1 MRTASSIP
9 RAERLSSAPA
19 TFQEAGVIVCH
30 TLGPVEVIVDG
41 APAPPELL
49 WRKHLALIVYLA
61 RSPRHTRTRD
71 HLIGLLW
78 ADRTEAAARHSLSEA
93 LRVIRRY
100 AGQTAV
106 EVTVGQVG
114 LTGGAVELDVDRL
127 EELAAAGNWEA
138 ASALVAGEFLEGFAV
153 PDASGFEDWLAGERD
168 RWRRRGVEVLVRCA
182 ERLARTGKAR
192 EAYGLTA
199 RALAMDMSSE
209 PALRAALRCLV
220 LAGDRAGALD
230 LFERFRARLAEA
242 GAEPGAETR
251 AMVERVRRERGI
263 PRDSQPEGVEEVSLA
278 RAPLGGREEE
288 LGRLLEGAA
297 RSARA
302 RRSVLL
308 MLEGEPGVGKSRLLE
323 EMLAVLRLDGV
334 SVATA
339 RAVEGDR
346 ADPWS
351 GVLALARGGLIE
363 MPGIGAAPPPVLAA
377 FAGALPEWAERFPG
391 VASAEPVSLGRALA
405 DAVRTAAAEQPVVL
419 AVDDAQWLDPD
430 SILALGVALRDLAAV
445 PLTLVLATAPFPPR
459 AELDEL
465 RSRIGRDVE
474 GGAVR
479 LRRLDRAAIRS
490 LAERMLPG
498 YDTIALDRVVRRV
511 ASDSAGLPLLAV
523 ELLRAVVL
531 GLDLGT
537 ITSNWPEPLRTL
549 EQSLP
554 GDLPDAVLAAI
565 RIGFRRL
572 SPAAQR
578 TLVAA
583 AVLGDLAA
591 PPVLERALAM
601 EPGEL
606 GRALDELEWHR
617 WLVAEP
623 RGYSFAARIVRQVVE
638 RDMLTPGQ
646 RRRVLEAVGRR
657 G

>member
-1 MRTASSIP
+1 
-9 RAERLSSAPA
+9 
-19 TFQEAGVIVCH
+19 VIVCR

-49 WRKHLALIVYLA
+49 WRKHLALLIYLA
-61 RSPRHTRTRD
+61 RSPRRTRSRE

-100 AGQTAV
+100 AGQVSV

-114 LTGGAVELDVDRL
+114 LTGDAVELDVDRL
-127 EELAAAGNWEA
+127 EELAAAGDWEA

-153 PDASGFEDWLAGERD
+153 PDASEFEDWLAGERE
-168 RWRRRGVEVLVRCA
+168 RWRRQGVEVLVRYA
-182 ERLARTGKAR
+182 DRLARAGKAQ
-192 EAYGLTA
+192 EACALAA
-199 RALAMDMSSE
+199 RALAIEPGSE
-209 PALRAALRCLV
+209 AAVRAALRCLA
-220 LAGDRAGALD
+220 LAGDRAGALE
-230 LFERFRARLAEA
+230 LFDRFRGRLAED
-242 GAEPGAETR
+242 GVEPGAETR
-251 AMVERVRRERGI
+251 ALVERVRRERGV
-263 PRDSQPEGVEEVSLA
+263 PRGVQAEMADEPPVT
-278 RAPLGGREEE
+278 RPPLGGREEE
-288 LGRLLEGAA
+288 LGRLLDGAA

-302 RRSVLL
+302 RRAVLL
-308 MLEGEPGVGKSRLLE
+308 MLEGEPGIGKSRLLD
-323 EMLAVLRLDGV
+323 EMLAVQRLDGT
-334 SVATA
+334 SVAAA

-351 GVLALARGGLIE
+351 GVLALARGGLID

-377 FAGALPEWAERFPG
+377 FAAALPEWAERFPG
-391 VASAEPVSLGRALA
+391 VTSAEPVPLGRALVE
-405 DAVRTAAAEQPVVL
+405 AVRSAAAEQPVVL

-430 SILALGVALRDLAAV
+430 SALTLGVALRDLATV
-445 PLTLVLATAPFPPR
+445 PLTLVLAMVPFPPR
-459 AELDEL
+459 PELDEL

-479 LRRLDRAAIRS
+479 LRRLDRGAIRS

-498 YDTIALDRVVRRV
+498 YDAIAIDRVVRRV
-511 ASDSAGLPLLAV
+511 ATDSAGLPLLAA

-537 ITSNWPEPLRTL
+537 ISGTWPEPLHTL
-549 EQSLP
+549 DQSLP
-554 GDLPDAVLAAI
+554 GDLPDAVVAAI
-565 RIGFRRL
+565 RIAYRRL

-578 TLVAA
+578 VLVAA

-591 PPVLERALAM
+591 PPVLERALGM
-601 EPGEL
+601 DPGEMS
-606 GRALDELEWHR
+606 RALDELEWHR

-646 RRRVLEAVGRR
+646 RRRVLEAVRR
-657 G
+657 

>member
-1 MRTASSIP
+1 
-9 RAERLSSAPA
+9 
-19 TFQEAGVIVCH
+19 VIVCR

-49 WRKHLALIVYLA
+49 WRKHLALLIYLA
-61 RSPRHTRTRD
+61 RSPRHTRSRE

-93 LRVIRRY
+93 LRVIRRH
-100 AGQTAV
+100 AGQAAV

-114 LTGGAVELDVDRL
+114 LIADAVELDVDRL
-127 EELAAAGNWEA
+127 EELAAAGDWET
-138 ASALVAGEFLEGFAV
+138 ASELVAGEFLEGFSV
-153 PDASGFEDWLAGERD
+153 PDASEFEDWLGAERE
-168 RWRRRGVEVLVRCA
+168 RWRRRGVEVLVRSA
-182 ERLARTGKAR
+182 ERLAREGKAQD
-192 EAYGLTA
+192 ASGLAA
-199 RALAMDMSSE
+199 RALAIDPVSE
-209 PALRAALRCLV
+209 PGVRAALRCLV
-220 LAGDRAGALD
+220 LAGDRAGALE
-230 LFERFRARLAEA
+230 LFERFRARLAAE
-242 GAEPGAETR
+242 GVEPGPETR
-251 AMVERVRRERGI
+251 AMVERVRRERGL
-263 PRDSQPEGVEEVSLA
+263 PRDAQPDGADEPSAA
-278 RAPLGGREEE
+278 RPPLGGRGEE
-288 LGRLLEGAA
+288 LGRLLEGAG

-302 RRSVLL
+302 RRPVLL
-308 MLEGEPGVGKSRLLE
+308 MIEGEPGVGKSRLLE

-334 SVATA
+334 SVAAA

-351 GVLALARGGLIE
+351 GVLALARGGLLE
-363 MPGIGAAPPPVLAA
+363 MPGIGASPPAVLAA
-377 FAGALPEWAERFPG
+377 FAGVLPDWAERFPG
-391 VASAEPVSLGRALA
+391 VASAEAVPLARALA
-405 DAVRTAAAEQPVVL
+405 EAARTAASEQPVVL

-430 SILALGVALRDLAAV
+430 SALALGVGLRDLAAV

-479 LRRLDRAAIRS
+479 LRRLDRAAIRN

-498 YDTIALDRVVRRV
+498 YDSIALDRVVRRV
-511 ASDSAGLPLLAV
+511 ATDSAGLPLLAV

-537 ITSNWPEPLRTL
+537 ITANWPEPLRTL

-554 GDLPDAVLAAI
+554 GDLPDAVVAAI

-578 TLVAA
+578 VLVAA
-583 AVLGDLAA
+583 AVLGDLTT

-601 EPGEL
+601 DAGEL

-646 RRRVLEAVGRR
+646 RRRVLEAVQR
-657 G
+657 